1 MRLVAARHTWEG
13 GREGGDMVGREAE
26 CLDERVWL
34 CDEYFTVLVM
44 TELGQ
49 LSKGTGLVVM
59 RFQEVR

>member
-1 MRLVAARHTWEG
+1 
-13 GREGGDMVGREAE
+13 MVGREAE
-26 CLDERVWL
+26 GLDERVWL

-44 TELGQ
+44 TELSQ